1 MGEVNNIPA
10 WKYTNGWSD
19 QEVRQEVQ
27 TLFGDVDVTINLVTG
42 IRGRCWGILYKE
54 PKKTDA
60 ERIAELEAT
69 VASLIAGD
77 TVRLEGMNTAIAER
91 ENKQPELPFV
101 DSVKETA
108 QTISTAVEDIL
119 SSGLKEIPNANK

>member
-1 MGEVNNIPA
+1 MGNTLTAKNQAKRIIYRTLETNLIPMGEVNNIPA

-54 PKKTDA
+54 PKKTD
-60 ERIAELEAT
+60 
-69 VASLIAGD
+69 G
-77 TVRLEGMNTAIAER
+77 
-91 ENKQPELPFV
+91 KLP
-101 DSVKETA
+101 
-108 QTISTAVEDIL
+108 
-119 SSGLKEIPNANK
+119 